1 MTLQTNT
8 RLFEVKSA
16 LLNFIRKNALKRNDQ
31 LPSEAQLASILGV
44 SRNTLREAYI
54 SLENDGVIVRRHGI
68 GTFVASL
75 PRIQDSLNDFFPF
88 AHIILEKGYTPRF
101 ETLELKPIEANDKVS
116 EGLQISP
123 STQVLCLKRLVYA
136 DQNPAIYILDYF
148 APEIES
154 LEIDWDQFD
163 GNLVQFLSKYL
174 KTSLHQIKSQIRAA
188 AVNSDIVNDLKLPE
202 DTPVL
207 NVQSIIYDLAN
218 KPITYSKIYFNSEI
232 VELTTVR
239 IIPKT

>member
-1 MTLQTNT
+1 MTIQTNT

-16 LLNFIRKNALKRNDQ
+16 LLTFIRKNKLKRNDQ
-31 LPSEAQLASILGV
+31 LPSEAQLASNLGV

-68 GTFVASL
+68 GTFIASL

-101 ETLELKPIEANDKVS
+101 ETLELNQVEANDQVA
-116 EGLQISP
+116 EGLHIP
-123 STQVLCLKRLVYA
+123 SSSEILCLKRLVYA

-148 APEIES
+148 APEVQSFDIN
-154 LEIDWDQFD
+154 WDQFD
-163 GNLVQFLSKYL
+163 GNLVEFLSKYL

-188 AVNSDIVNDLKLPE
+188 AVNSDIVNELKLPE
-202 DTPVL
+202 KSPVL
-207 NVQSIIYDLAN
+207 NVQSIIYDLDN
-218 KPITYSKIYFNSEI
+218 KPITYSKIYFNSDI

-239 IIPKT
+239 IIRKN

>member
-1 MTLQTNT
+1 MALQTNT

-16 LLNFIRKNALKRNDQ
+16 LLTFIRKNELKRNDQ

-54 SLENDGVIVRRHGI
+54 SLESDGVIVRRHGI
-68 GTFVASL
+68 GTFIASL

-88 AHIILEKGYTPRF
+88 AHIILEKGYSPKF
-101 ETLELKPIEANDKVS
+101 KTLEIDLVKADDDTL
-116 EGLQISP
+116 EGLQISQP
-123 STQVLCLKRLVYA
+123 SKVLCLKRLVYA
-136 DQNPAIYILDYF
+136 DKNPAIFILDYF
-148 APEIES
+148 APEIAS
-154 LEIDWDQFD
+154 FDIDWEQFD

-174 KTSLHQIKSQIRAA
+174 KTPLHQIKSNIRAA
-188 AVNSDIVNDLKLPE
+188 AVDSEIVNDLKLQE
-202 DTPVL
+202 KNPVL
-207 NVQSIIYDLAN
+207 NVHSIIYDLDN
-218 KPITYSKIYFNSEI
+218 KPITFSKIYFNSTI

>member
-1 MTLQTNT
+1 M
-8 RLFEVKSA
+8 KSA
-16 LLNFIRKNALKRNDQ
+16 LLTFIRKNALKRNDQ
-31 LPSEAQLASILGV
+31 LPSEAQLAAHLGV

-68 GTFVASL
+68 GTFIASL

-101 ETLELKPIEANDKVS
+101 ETLELSTVAVNGKIS
-116 EGLQISP
+116 EGLQIPP
-123 STQVLCLKRLVYA
+123 STEVLCLKRLVYA

-148 APEIES
+148 APEVQS
-154 LEIDWDQFD
+154 FDIDWDQFD
-163 GNLVQFLSKYL
+163 GNLVQFLSQYL
-174 KTSLHQIKSQIRAA
+174 KTSLHQIKSQIRASA
-188 AVNSDIVNDLKLPE
+188 IGPDIASDLKLPE
-202 DTPVL
+202 QSPVL
-207 NVQSIIYDLAN
+207 NVQSIIYDLEN
-218 KPITYSKIYFNSEI
+218 KPITYSKIYFKSDI

>member
-1 MTLQTNT
+1 MTIQTNT

-16 LLNFIRKNALKRNDQ
+16 LLTFIRKNALKRNDQ
-31 LPSEAQLASILGV
+31 LPSEAQLAAQLGV

-68 GTFVASL
+68 GTFIASL
-75 PRIQDSLNDFFPF
+75 PRIQDSLNAFFPF

-101 ETLELKPIEANDKVS
+101 ETLDLSSVEAKGIVA
-116 EGLQISP
+116 EGLQV
-123 STQVLCLKRLVYA
+123 STSTAVLCLKRLVHA

-148 APEIES
+148 APEIQS
-154 LEIDWDQFD
+154 FDIDWEQFD

-174 KTSLHQIKSQIRAA
+174 KTPLHQIKSQIRAA
-188 AVNSDIVNDLKLPE
+188 GVGRDIVNDLKLPE
-202 DTPVL
+202 KTPVL
-207 NVQSIIYDLAN
+207 NVHSIIYDLDN
-218 KPITYSKIYFNSEI
+218 KPITFSKIYFNSTI

>member
-1 MTLQTNT
+1 MAIQTNT

-16 LLNFIRKNALKRNDQ
+16 LLTFIRKNALKRNDQ
-31 LPSEAQLASILGV
+31 LPSEAQLASHLGV

-68 GTFVASL
+68 GTFIASL

-101 ETLELKPIEANDKVS
+101 KTLDLRSVEAMDIVA
-116 EGLQISP
+116 EGLQITS
-123 STQVLCLKRLVYA
+123 STEVLCLKRLVYA
-136 DQNPAIYILDYF
+136 DQTPAIYILDYF
-148 APEIES
+148 APEVQS
-154 LEIDWDQFD
+154 LDINWDNFD

-174 KTSLHQIKSQIRAA
+174 KIPLHQIKSNIHAA
-188 AVNSDIVNDLKLPE
+188 AVGPEIVNDLKLPE
-202 DTPVL
+202 KSPVL
-207 NVQSIIYDLAN
+207 NVYSIIYDLNN
-218 KPITYSKIYFNSEI
+218 KPITFSKIYFNSTI

-239 IIPKT
+239 IIPKS

>member
-16 LLNFIRKNALKRNDQ
+16 LLTFIRKNALKRNDQ

-68 GTFVASL
+68 GTFIASL

-101 ETLELKPIEANDKVS
+101 ETLELKTVEANDNVA
-116 EGLQISP
+116 EGLLIPP
-123 STQVLCLKRLVYA
+123 SSEVLCLERLVYA
-136 DQNPAIYILDYF
+136 DQNPAIFILDYF
-148 APEIES
+148 APEIQY
-154 LEIDWDQFD
+154 LEINWDQFD

-174 KTSLHQIKSQIRAA
+174 KTSLHQIKSQIRAT
-188 AVNSDIVNDLKLPE
+188 AVDPEIVNDLKLPE
-202 DTPVL
+202 ETPVL